1 MDKYEF
7 ALRTALAIYNLG
19 WNSLSVTEEMA
30 LQSIPEYRD
39 RVYEY
44 LRLLRE
50 GKDPRQPRA
59 IRKVILDKPL
69 TQYLGLLGTASKNG
83 VVHVDFLCG
92 DPREGDIH
100 FFVILRE
107 NGTDITWKYLN
118 IPINEWDEWKKRPE
132 YKGE

>member
-7 ALRTALAIYNLG
+7 ALRTALAIYNHG

-50 GKDPRQPRA
+50 GKDPTRA

-69 TQYLGLLGTASKNG
+69 RQYLGLLGTASKNG
-83 VVHVDFLCG
+83 AVHVDFLCSDSG
-92 DPREGDIH
+92 ERDLH
-100 FFVILRE
+100 FFVLLGE
-107 NGTDITWKYLN
+107 NGNDITWKYLN